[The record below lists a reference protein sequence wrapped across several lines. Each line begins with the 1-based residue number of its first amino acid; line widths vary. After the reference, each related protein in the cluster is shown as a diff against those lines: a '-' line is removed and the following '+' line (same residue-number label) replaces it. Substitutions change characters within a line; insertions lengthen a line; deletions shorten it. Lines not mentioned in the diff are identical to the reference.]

1 MMQSVDMPGSQGSTR
16 SQPEPRPPQNIET
29 RLKAHY
35 IRGMYI
41 RPPAVAGTF
50 YEGIA
55 DRLTRQVDACFAANP
70 PAPERKE
77 RFLGAVVPHAGLMYS
92 GHVAAAF
99 YTLADLPKRFIILC
113 PNHTGAGHFAAIN
126 RHGAWRT
133 PLGDVAIDTALADA
147 LMVRTPLLVEDTRA
161 HAREHSLEV
170 QLPFLQ
176 RLLGDF
182 TFVPICLGAH
192 RYDYAEEIARAVA
205 GVVKSEIDVGILAS
219 SDLNHYED
227 QRETMRKDQLAI
239 DPILARDPRELWR
252 VVDEYDV
259 SMCGFI
265 PTTTMLLAAN
275 ELGATS
281 ARLIKHA
288 TSGDVNGDYSHVVGY
303 ASLLIS

>member
-1 MMQSVDMPGSQGSTR
+1 MKT
-16 SQPEPRPPQNIET
+16 
-29 RLKAHY
+29 
-35 IRGMYI
+35 

-50 YEGIA
+50 YEGTPE
-55 DRLTRQVDACFAANP
+55 RLRAQVDACFAANP
-70 PAPERKE
+70 TPPAPKE

-99 YTLADLPKRFIILC
+99 YGLAELPKRFVILC

-126 RHGAWRT
+126 REGAWRT
-133 PLGDVAIDTALADA
+133 PFGEAAIDSRLADA
-147 LMVRTPLLVEDTRA
+147 LMAKTKLLAEDASA

-176 RLLGDF
+176 QLVPGF

-192 RYDYAEEIARAVA
+192 RYDYAEEIGRAIAEVLKDERGVA
-205 GVVKSEIDVGILAS
+205 ILAS

-227 QRETMRKDQLAI
+227 QQSTMRKDQLTI
-239 DPILARDPRELWR
+239 DQVLALNPRELWR

-265 PTTTMLLAAN
+265 PTATMLIAAN
-275 ELGATS
+275 ELGATN

-288 TSGDVNGDYSHVVGY
+288 TSGDINGDYSHVVGY
-303 ASLLIS
+303 ASILVT

>member
-1 MMQSVDMPGSQGSTR
+1 MT
-16 SQPEPRPPQNIET
+16 
-29 RLKAHY
+29 
-35 IRGMYI
+35 I

-50 YEGIA
+50 YEGSP
-55 DRLTRQVDACFAANP
+55 DRLRAQVDRCFSENP
-70 PAPERKE
+70 PPPARKE

-99 YTLADLPKRFIILC
+99 YAIADLPRRWIILC

-126 RHGAWRT
+126 REGEWRT
-133 PLGDVAIDTALADA
+133 PLGDARIDTPLADA
-147 LMVRTPLLVEDTRA
+147 LMARTRLLAEDARA

-192 RYDYAEEIARAVA
+192 RYDFAEEIGNAIADVLKDERDVAV
-205 GVVKSEIDVGILAS
+205 IAS

-227 QRETMRKDQLAI
+227 QRTTLRKDQIAI
-239 DPILARDPRELWR
+239 DEVLARNPRELWR

-265 PTTTMLLAAN
+265 PTTAMLVAVNA
-275 ELGATS
+275 LGATA
-281 ARLIKHA
+281 ARLVKHA

-303 ASLLIS
+303 ASIVIS

>member
-1 MMQSVDMPGSQGSTR
+1 MS
-16 SQPEPRPPQNIET
+16 
-29 RLKAHY
+29 
-35 IRGMYI
+35 I

-50 YEGIA
+50 YEGTR
-55 DRLTRQVDACFAANP
+55 DRLTQQVDACFAANP

-99 YTLADLPKRFIILC
+99 YALADLPKRCIILC

-126 RHGAWRT
+126 REGAWRT
-133 PLGDVAIDTALADA
+133 PLGDVAIDTRLADS
-147 LMVRTPLLVEDTRA
+147 LMAATPLLAEDARA

-176 RLLGDF
+176 RLLGEF

-192 RYDYAEEIARAVA
+192 RFDYAKEIGDVIAQVLRSERDVA
-205 GVVKSEIDVGILAS
+205 ILAS

-227 QRETMRKDQLAI
+227 QSATLRKDQLAI
-239 DPILARDPRELWR
+239 DQVLARNPEELWR

-265 PTTTMLLAAN
+265 PTTTMLIAAN
-275 ELGATS
+275 ALGATE

-303 ASLLIS
+303 ASIAIV

>member
-1 MMQSVDMPGSQGSTR
+1 MT
-16 SQPEPRPPQNIET
+16 
-29 RLKAHY
+29 
-35 IRGMYI
+35 I

-50 YEGIA
+50 YEGTPE
-55 DRLTRQVDACFAANP
+55 RLRAQVDQCFAANP
-70 PAPERKE
+70 PAPPSKE
-77 RFLGAVVPHAGLMYS
+77 RFIGAVVPHAGLMYS

-99 YTLADLPKRFIILC
+99 YALADLPKRFIILC

-126 RHGAWRT
+126 REGAWLT
-133 PLGDVAIDTALADA
+133 PLGEVAIETRLADA
-147 LMVRTPLLVEDTRA
+147 LMAKTRLLSEDARA

-192 RYDYAEEIARAVA
+192 KYDYADEIGRAIA
-205 GVVKSEIDVGILAS
+205 DVMKDEREPLAILAS

-227 QRETMRKDQLAI
+227 QTSTLRKDQLAI
-239 DPILARDPRELWR
+239 DQVLARNPRELWR
-252 VVDEYDV
+252 VVDEYDI

-265 PTTTMLLAAN
+265 PTTTMLIAAN
-275 ELGATS
+275 ALGATN

-288 TSGDVNGDYSHVVGY
+288 TSGDINGDYGHVVGY
-303 ASLLIS
+303 ASIVVS

>member
-1 MMQSVDMPGSQGSTR
+1 M
-16 SQPEPRPPQNIET
+16 I
-29 RLKAHY
+29 
-35 IRGMYI
+35 I

-50 YEGIA
+50 YEGSR
-55 DRLTRQVDACFAANP
+55 DRLRAQVDACFAANP
-70 PAPERKE
+70 PAPTQKE

-99 YTLADLPKRFIILC
+99 YALAELPKRLIILC

-126 RHGAWRT
+126 REGEWRT
-133 PLGDVAIDTALADA
+133 PLGDVAIDTPLADA
-147 LMVRTPLLVEDTRA
+147 LMAKTALLAEDARA

-192 RYDYAEEIARAVA
+192 RYDYAEEIGNAIAAVL
-205 GVVKSEIDVGILAS
+205 EDNRDVAVLAS

-227 QRETMRKDQLAI
+227 QRQTLRKDQLAI
-239 DPILARDPRELWR
+239 DQVLARNPRELWR

-265 PTTTMLLAAN
+265 PTTAMLVAVN
-275 ELGATS
+275 GLGATD

-303 ASLLIS
+303 ASIVIV

>member
-1 MMQSVDMPGSQGSTR
+1 MT
-16 SQPEPRPPQNIET
+16 T
-29 RLKAHY
+29 
-35 IRGMYI
+35 

-50 YEGIA
+50 YEGTPE
-55 DRLTRQVDACFAANP
+55 RLRAQVDACFAANP
-70 PAPERKE
+70 PAPPQRL

-99 YTLADLPKRFIILC
+99 YALAELPKRLIILC

-126 RHGAWRT
+126 REGAWRT
-133 PLGDVAIDTALADA
+133 PLGDVAIDTPLADA
-147 LMVRTPLLVEDTRA
+147 LMARTQLLAEDVRA

-192 RYDYAEEIARAVA
+192 RYDVADEIGRAIATVLQDERDIA
-205 GVVKSEIDVGILAS
+205 ILAS

-227 QRETMRKDQLAI
+227 QRTTLRKDQLAI
-239 DPILARDPRELWR
+239 DEVLRRNPRELWR
-252 VVDEYDV
+252 VVDELDV

-265 PTTTMLLAAN
+265 PTTTMLVAVN
-275 ELGATS
+275 ELGATD
-281 ARLIKHA
+281 ARVVKHA
-288 TSGDVNGDYSHVVGY
+288 TSGDINGDYAKVVGY
-303 ASLLIS
+303 ASIVIS